1 MGEDQSKDE
10 LLFTE
15 EDELFWVD
23 LSKSKTGKYVF
34 LIAASSETY
43 ETHLLNLDDGKDA
56 KLKLFQARKF
66 GLRYDVTHHGSGV
79 FLVNTNLGGAK
90 NHKLMICNE
99 SSESNT
105 GTSAFPISS
114 WRELVPYQKMRQ
126 ILDVEEFKDYLAIEG
141 REDGLTQ
148 IWIADLRNKNLAS
161 PDATPLELSRLLCF
175 C

>member
-1 MGEDQSKDE
+1 
-10 LLFTE
+10 
-15 EDELFWVD
+15 
-23 LSKSKTGKYVF
+23 
-34 LIAASSETY
+34 
-43 ETHLLNLDDGKDA
+43 
-56 KLKLFQARKF
+56 
-66 GLRYDVTHHGSGV
+66 
-79 FLVNTNLGGAK
+79 
-90 NHKLMICNE
+90 MICNE

-161 PDATPLELSRLLCF
+161 PDATPLELSRLLYF
-175 C
+175 FNSGLERMFSYF